1 MKRLICA
8 LAVLSLLAL
17 SACAMAEGSAAVQE
31 APKGRVVLYASMQE
45 AQLQALEQAFE
56 AKYPD
61 VDMEYCFAG
70 GGKLVERMTEEARDG
85 GQIAGDL
92 VWLGDPSDFEAFK
105 LNGWLQPYVSPET
118 EHIAEEYIDPEGY
131 FTAARLVSMGI
142 AWNTDL
148 VDESAAPRTW
158 NDLLDPA
165 WSDQIVMTDPSQ
177 ASTTKYWVAVMMQSP
192 RYGADFFE
200 KLKANG
206 VALESGSTET
216 HNRVADGSF
225 RIGICL
231 DYVSANLNAEGAPIQ
246 FHYTEEDIVTM
257 TSPIAMIKGCANEE
271 NARLLMDFILSR
283 EGQELLVQNNLISV
297 RDDIEGRA
305 DGSAL
310 AAGGMEVDDDDLNT
324 NLQSYLDAFSRIF
337 DADS

>member
-8 LAVLSLLAL
+8 LAILSLLAL
-17 SACAMAEGSAAVQE
+17 SACAMAEGSVAVQE
-31 APKGRVVLYASMQE
+31 APKGKVVLYASLQE
-45 AQLQALEQAFE
+45 AQLQAIEQAFE

-105 LNGWLQPYVSPET
+105 ANGWLKPYLSPET

-158 NDLLDPA
+158 NDLLDPT
-165 WSDQIVMTDPSQ
+165 WSNHIVMTDPSQ

-192 RYGADFFE
+192 KYGADFFE
-200 KLKANG
+200 KLRDKK
-206 VALESGSTET
+206 SGTIP
-216 HNRVADGSF
+216 GSPLCGKMTRRRWYTSGPLSIW
-225 RIGICL
+225 RIKPGPVL
-231 DYVSANLNAEGAPIQ
+231 WRRRHEMMATLRDL
-246 FHYTEEDIVTM
+246 
-257 TSPIAMIKGCANEE
+257 TSP
-271 NARLLMDFILSR
+271 
-283 EGQELLVQNNLISV
+283 
-297 RDDIEGRA
+297 
-305 DGSAL
+305 L
-310 AAGGMEVDDDDLNT
+310 A
-324 NLQSYLDAFSRIF
+324 YL
-337 DADS
+337 